1 MAPSRGGPRC
11 GACGPRALGGR
22 QASRGPPG
30 RSPAPRVPAEP
41 AAAPA
46 AAKPRETRRG
56 AAPPPGFRPGPPAAP
71 GRANSDVGPAGRAR
85 SGAAKPRETG
95 AERGRG
101 RASSGASPGAPG
113 GRRGPAVGAA
123 CASPAAG
130 GGRQMPGKRRG
141 DDEDPRGP
149 KRRRGRPPGPKA
161 GLSAAARAAVVEAA
175 AAWAAAEASPGGADA
190 VGLLLPG
197 QTRVKRRRRVMA
209 LEDKMKILEKL
220 EEGASNT
227 DVGRLFGVH
236 ESTVRTIKRNEAAIR
251 ASMESVSPVCAKVLC
266 VPRDA
271 NIEKMETALTFWVE
285 DQTIGGRPLTLKA
298 ICSQAKRIYK
308 QLVETTGKGNPDK
321 FHASKGWFEKFRHR
335 YSLRNSRLMG
345 EEEPL
350 DAQSAP
356 RYSKQVQR
364 LIRARGYEPQQVFNA
379 EETSLFWKCMP
390 SRTFREKDKN
400 PESLEE
406 AKDRISL
413 IFCAN
418 AAGDKM
424 IKPLLLYKDP
434 NPACLLEKDKK
445 RLPVFWRSHPKVS
458 LTAALF
464 LDWFHNCFIHQA
476 RSYLIEKNLEFRVLL
491 ILDRGPNHPDSLFF
505 AHPNVDIVFLPLE
518 GTSYLQP
525 LDQGI
530 IEAFRRY
537 YTKHMFDHFAD
548 CIEKNPCL
556 TLKETW
562 QQYNIAD
569 ALVVIKEAMDDIK
582 PAALNKAW
590 WKLWDDVVNDYA
602 CFPRANEEVAKI
614 IESAKRMDFK
624 FLDIEEGEINE
635 LLKFQALAIT
645 ERESASVNT
654 EEDKSPEPE
663 VKMNLRKL
671 NAVLRQASDLID
683 AAIDMDP
690 FLDRSLAFKKDF
702 NKLLYTY
709 KEVQK
714 NLQNKAKGLKKENED
729 PSKEEEMWTKEMDTE
744 SESEGESESE
754 SEPDSES
761 HNEEKVEGKREDKK
775 APEEDPGPSGSGT
788 ETLTISEESAKVI
801 NAELDFWNLTLELNL
816 ERVEVPELKEEE
828 NPEAVPS
835 K

>member
-1 MAPSRGGPRC
+1 
-11 GACGPRALGGR
+11 
-22 QASRGPPG
+22 
-30 RSPAPRVPAEP
+30 
-41 AAAPA
+41 
-46 AAKPRETRRG
+46 
-56 AAPPPGFRPGPPAAP
+56 
-71 GRANSDVGPAGRAR
+71 
-85 SGAAKPRETG
+85 
-95 AERGRG
+95 
-101 RASSGASPGAPG
+101 
-113 GRRGPAVGAA
+113 
-123 CASPAAG
+123 
-130 GGRQMPGKRRG
+130 MPGKRSG
-141 DDEDPRGP
+141 DNEDPQKV
-149 KRRRGRPPGPKA
+149 KRPRGRPPGPKA
-161 GLSAAARAAVVEAA
+161 RLSAAARAAVVEAA
-175 AAWAAAEASPGGADA
+175 AAWAAAEATPGGAEA
-190 VGLLLPG
+190 MGILLPG
-197 QTRVKRRRRVMA
+197 QTRIKRRRRVMP

-220 EEGASNT
+220 EEGVSNT
-227 DVGRLFGVH
+227 DVGRLFGVN
-236 ESTVRTIKRNEAAIR
+236 ESTVRTIKKNEKAIR
-251 ASMESVSPVCAKVLC
+251 ASMESVSPVSSKVLC
-266 VPRDA
+266 VPRDV
-271 NIEKMETALTFWVE
+271 NIEKMETELTFWVE

-308 QLVETTGKGNPDK
+308 QLVETTGNGNPDK
-321 FHASKGWFEKFRHR
+321 FHASKGWFEKFRNR

-350 DAQSAP
+350 NAQSAP
-356 RYSKQVQR
+356 KYSKQLQR
-364 LIRARGYEPQQVFNA
+364 LIRARGYVPQQVFNA
-379 EETSLFWKCMP
+379 EEMSLFWKCMP

-434 NPACLLEKDKK
+434 NPTCLLEKDKN

-614 IESAKRMDFK
+614 VESAKRMDFK

-645 ERESASVNT
+645 ERESVSINA

-714 NLQNKAKGLKKENED
+714 NLQNKAKELKKEKDTN
-729 PSKEEEMWTKEMDTE
+729 KEEVVWMKKMDTE

-754 SEPDSES
+754 SESKSESES
-761 HNEEKVEGKREDKK
+761 HKEEQVERRKEDKK
-775 APEEDPGPSGSGT
+775 PPEEDPGPSSSST
-788 ETLTISEESAKVI
+788 ETLTISEESAKAI

-816 ERVEVPELKEEE
+816 ERVDVPELKEE